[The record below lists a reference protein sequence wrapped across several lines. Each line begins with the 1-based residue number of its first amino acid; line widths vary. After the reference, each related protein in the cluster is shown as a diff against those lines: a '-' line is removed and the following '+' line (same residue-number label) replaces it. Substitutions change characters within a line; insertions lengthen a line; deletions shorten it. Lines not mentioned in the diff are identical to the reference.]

1 MNYLLLEAYPIML
14 VVKGYEEL
22 TGAMARIGT
31 FGNTTQSTI
40 HLEVDPESLSVY
52 FKGPSSEF

>member
-1 MNYLLLEAYPIML
+1 ML

-31 FGNTTQSTI
+31 FENTKQSTI
-40 HLEVDPESLSVY
+40 HLEVDPQPLSVY
-52 FKGPSSEF
+52 FKSPSSEF